1 MRVLVTGADGFAG
14 RYLVRSLV
22 AGGHRVTAAVRPGG
36 EPASRWLTRSEAGQ
50 VTEAELQLESAES
63 GAALVSQPHDAVV
76 HLAAVASGAEA
87 RQDPGHAWVVN
98 AAGTARLLEG
108 LGQRRVAGTAD
119 PLVLLVSTG
128 EVYGAGSGRPRL
140 ETDAVLPVSPYAAS
154 KAGAEVAAAEVARRT
169 GLRVIVARAFQHT
182 GPGQAPIYVV
192 PALARRLAEARASGT
207 TRVPVGN
214 LAPVRDI
221 SDVRDVVAAYTALL
235 ARGVPGAVYNVCRG
249 EGLSLAELFRK
260 LSAIIGVD
268 AEPETDPA
276 LTRRADIVHL
286 VGDNSRLRADTGWA
300 PALSLDQTL
309 RDVVDAQA
317 H

>member
-22 AGGHRVTAAVRPGG
+22 AGGHQVTAAVRPGG
-36 EPASRWLTRSEAGQ
+36 EPAGRWLEPGPMKQ
-50 VTEAELQLESAES
+50 VTPADLQLESAES
-63 GAALVSQPHDAVV
+63 VAGLVRQPHDAVV

-98 AAGTARLLEG
+98 AAGTARLLEN
-108 LGQRRVAGTAD
+108 LGQLRLKGGAD
-119 PLVLLVSTG
+119 PLVLVVSSG
-128 EVYGAGSGRPRL
+128 EVYGAGAGRPRL
-140 ETDAVLPVSPYAAS
+140 ETDLALPASPYAAS
-154 KAGAEVAAAEVARRT
+154 KVGAEVAAAEVARRT

-192 PALARRLAEARASGT
+192 PALARRLADARASGA

-221 SDVRDVVAAYTALL
+221 SDVRDVVAAYIALL
-235 ARGVPGAVYNVCRG
+235 GHGVPGTVYNVCRG

-276 LTRRADIVHL
+276 LTRPADIAHL
-286 VGDNSRLRADTGWA
+286 VGDNSRLRTDTGWT
-300 PALSLDQTL
+300 PGISLDQTL